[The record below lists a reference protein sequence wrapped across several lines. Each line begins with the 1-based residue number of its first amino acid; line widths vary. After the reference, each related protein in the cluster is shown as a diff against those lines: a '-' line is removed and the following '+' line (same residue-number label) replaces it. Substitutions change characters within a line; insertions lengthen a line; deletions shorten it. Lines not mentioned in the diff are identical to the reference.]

1 MEDTMHRRSLL
12 WGVLSAVSGA
22 LAASR
27 AQAAT
32 ETPAAGK
39 LKVVYHLNDLD
50 KVNFVL
56 GNIQNHFDGV
66 GGPDNV
72 TIALV
77 VHGQALKAF
86 HAASANPDISKRVGQ
101 FSKAGL
107 EMAAC
112 GNTMRTQHVTV
123 NDLLP
128 GFVAAEKGGVVRIA
142 ELQSRGYLYLR
153 P

>member
-1 MEDTMHRRSLL
+1 MGVTMHRRSLL
-12 WGVLSAVSGA
+12 WAIVSAVGGA
-22 LAASR
+22 FAASR
-27 AQAAT
+27 AKAAT
-32 ETPAAGK
+32 EVPPAGK

-77 VHGQALKAF
+77 IHGQALKAF
-86 HAASANPDISKRVGQ
+86 HTASANPDVTRRVGQ

-112 GNTMRTQHVTV
+112 GNTMKSQHVTV
-123 NDLLP
+123 NELLP

-142 ELQSRGYLYLR
+142 ELQSQGYLYLR

>member
-1 MEDTMHRRSLL
+1 MHRRSLL
-12 WGVLSAVSGA
+12 WGVLSAVGGA
-22 LAASR
+22 FAATR
-27 AQAAT
+27 ARAAT
-32 ETPAAGK
+32 EKPAAK

-77 VHGQALKAF
+77 IHGQALKAF
-86 HAASANPDISKRVGQ
+86 HAASANPDVTRRVGQ

-112 GNTMRTQHVTV
+112 GNTMKSQHVTV
-123 NDLLP
+123 NELLP
-128 GFVAAEKGGVVRIA
+128 GFVAVEQGGVVRIA
-142 ELQSRGYLYLR
+142 ELQSQGYLYLR

>member
-1 MEDTMHRRSLL
+1 MHRRNIL
-12 WGVLSAVSGA
+12 WGVLSAIGGA
-22 LAASR
+22 LGASR
-27 AQAAT
+27 AQATAG
-32 ETPAAGK
+32 AKADGK

-66 GGPDNV
+66 GGPDFV

-86 HAASANPDISKRVGQ
+86 HAASANPDVTKRIGQ

-112 GNTMRTQHVTV
+112 GNTMKSQNVTMKE
-123 NDLLP
+123 LLP
-128 GFVAAEKGGVVRIA
+128 GFVAAEQGGVVRIA

>member
-1 MEDTMHRRSLL
+1 MHRRSLL
-12 WGVLSAVSGA
+12 WGVLSAVGGA
-22 LAASR
+22 LAGSR
-27 AQAAT
+27 GEAAT
-32 ETPAAGK
+32 GKPATAK

-77 VHGQALKAF
+77 IHGQALKAF
-86 HAASANPDISKRVGQ
+86 HAASANPDVTRRIGQ

-112 GNTMRTQHVTV
+112 GNTMKSQQVTV

-128 GFVAAEKGGVVRIA
+128 GFVAVEQGGVVRIA
-142 ELQSRGYLYLR
+142 ELQSQGYLYLR

>member
-1 MEDTMHRRSLL
+1 MHRRRLL
-12 WGVLSAVSGA
+12 WGTLSAIGGA

-32 ETPAAGK
+32 ETKPAGK

-77 VHGQALKAF
+77 IHGQALKAF
-86 HAASANPDISKRVGQ
+86 HAASANPDLTRRVGQ

-112 GNTMRTQHVTV
+112 GNTMKSQNVTV
-123 NDLLP
+123 KELLP
-128 GFVAAEKGGVVRIA
+128 GFVAAEQGGVVRIA
-142 ELQSRGYLYLR
+142 ELQSQGYLYLR

>member
-1 MEDTMHRRSLL
+1 MDRRNVLL
-12 WGVLSAVSGA
+12 RAAAAIGAAFAASGA
-22 LAASR
+22 N
-27 AQAAT
+27 AAT
-32 ETPAAGK
+32 EAPAAGK

-56 GNIQNHFDGV
+56 GNIENHFEGV

-77 VHGQALKAF
+77 IHGPALRAF
-86 HAASANPDISKRVGQ
+86 HASSASPDVSKRVGQ

-107 EMAAC
+107 QMAAC
-112 GNTMRTQHVTV
+112 GNTMKSQHVTV

-142 ELQSRGYLYLR
+142 ELQSQGYLYLR